1 VCVDLKCV
9 RDRCNCRICGF
20 EGGDH
25 DYVDNE
31 DDDYDDATTDAIL
44 LFA

>member
-1 VCVDLKCV
+1 VCVIGATV
-9 RDRCNCRICGF
+9 GSVGVCGF